1 MQRGA
6 ATAVLD
12 IDIDVALGS
21 DFLQLGLEQHGL
33 VLEDTELVMK
43 ALMLLSPTSCSCK
56 YCN

>member
-12 IDIDVALGS
+12 IDIDVPLGS

-33 VLEDTELVMK
+33 VLEDTELVLK
-43 ALMLLSPTSCSCK
+43 TLMLLSPASCSCK